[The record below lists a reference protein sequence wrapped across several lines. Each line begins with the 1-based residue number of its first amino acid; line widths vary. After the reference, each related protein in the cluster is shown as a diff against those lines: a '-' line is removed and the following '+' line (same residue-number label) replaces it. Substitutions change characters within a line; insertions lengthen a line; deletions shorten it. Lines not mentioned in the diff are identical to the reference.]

1 MKKKIEKINNL
12 EDKNEQKSILK
23 MNIFKTFNFQ
33 GQKNINKKD
42 VLYKNI
48 RSFILQNIRLLKI

>member
-23 MNIFKTFNFQ
+23 MNIFKTFNF
-33 GQKNINKKD
+33 
-42 VLYKNI
+42 
-48 RSFILQNIRLLKI
+48 